1 MATPDF
7 LVSIIDFFNNT
18 EIPRQLKEVDAKGLF
33 TNWYFLAPLIGLFCY
48 MLWKQAWDS
57 MILIVLGF
65 GLWMFSGSQY
75 MKNVFVDGQLQLD
88 AIAPIIG
95 VGIAAIAIIIY
106 VLFIRS
112 D

>member
-1 MATPDF
+1 
-7 LVSIIDFFNNT
+7 
-18 EIPRQLKEVDAKGLF
+18 
-33 TNWYFLAPLIGLFCY
+33 
-48 MLWKQAWDS
+48 